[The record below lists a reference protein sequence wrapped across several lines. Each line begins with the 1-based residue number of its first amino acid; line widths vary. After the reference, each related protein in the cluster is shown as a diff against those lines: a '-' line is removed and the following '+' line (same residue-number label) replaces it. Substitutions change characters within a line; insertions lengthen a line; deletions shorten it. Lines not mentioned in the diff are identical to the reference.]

1 MKGYTF
7 GGLWLLFVM
16 IIYNTIL
23 LVITAVRAFANDG
36 WWLIGWALMV
46 CMTIFMYI
54 IAGYAICFNL
64 YIGRKK
70 EDLSLYQG

>member
-7 GGLWLLFVM
+7 SDLWVLFV
-16 IIYNTIL
+16 IVIYNTIL
-23 LVITAVRAFANDG
+23 LVCTASTVFANEN
-36 WWLIGWALMV
+36 WFLIGCV
-46 CMTIFMYI
+46 
-54 IAGYAICFNL
+54 ICFNL